1 MANRVTDLDKIRINE
16 LYLEYGTKAA
26 VARELGFSASTVAKY
41 IIPNYNPVKPST
53 EIKKRIEPFLNLE
66 IFNITNWNHLL
77 DLSDEEKE
85 DMEILRKEVSI

>member
-41 IIPNYNPVKPST
+41 IIPNYNPVKIST
-53 EIKKRIEPFLNLE
+53 EQKKRIEPSLNLE
-66 IFNITNWNHLL
+66 IFNISNWNHLL

-85 DMEILRKEVSI
+85 DMEVLRKEISI